1 MYELATA
8 KNADGSKKYPLD
20 IALHTLVTKVNFDTI
35 SEDKP
40 RATGIDYLY
49 GESLY
54 RADPRASATGDT
66 GVPGSVTATREV
78 IVAGGTFNT
87 PQILKLSGIGPAD
100 ELVALDIPVVKD
112 LPGVGTNLQDRYEVG
127 VSVAAPTNFTLFGPC
142 TFITTP
148 GDPCYTTWA
157 RPNPDPLSHGP
168 YATNGIALGLM
179 ARSSTAGPDH
189 DLWIGGV
196 PGLFQGYFPGMSRT
210 VVTPSAKNYFT
221 WLVLKAHSRNDVGTV
236 TLRSADPR
244 DTPRIAFHSFGE
256 GDPDPD
262 PARQADAEK
271 DLRAAVEGMRW
282 GIKVFEDAL
291 PLGEPGTSAEF
302 ERVWPPAEVRSDEEL
317 EQWVR
322 DEAWGHHASCT
333 CPIGADDDP
342 MAVLDGQFRVR
353 GVEGLRVVD
362 ASAFPKIP

>member
-1 MYELATA
+1 MYEIATA
-8 KNADGSKKYPLD
+8 KNADGSKKYALD
-20 IALHTLVTKVNFDTI
+20 IALNTLVTKVTFDTA
-35 SEDKP
+35 SAAKP

-54 RADPRASATGDT
+54 RADPRASATGDA
-66 GVPGSVTATREV
+66 GAPGSVTATREV
-78 IVAGGTFNT
+78 VVAGGTFNT
-87 PQILKLSGIGPAD
+87 PQILKLSGVGPAA
-100 ELVALDIPVVKD
+100 ELAALSIPVIKD

-127 VSVAAPTNFTLFGPC
+127 VSAAASTNFTLFKEC

-148 GDPCYTTWA
+148 DDPCYASWA
-157 RPNPDPLSHGP
+157 HQPSPNPLAHGP
-168 YATNGIALGLM
+168 YATNGIAIGLF
-179 ARSSTAGPDH
+179 ARSSAAGPDH

-210 VVTPSAKNYFT
+210 VVTPRAKNYFT
-221 WLVLKAHSRNDVGTV
+221 WLVLKAHSRNNAGTV
-236 TLRSADPR
+236 TLKSADPR
-244 DTPRIAFHSFGE
+244 DTPHIAFHSFGE
-256 GDPDPD
+256 GGDA
-262 PARQADAEK
+262 ARQSDARK

-282 GIKVFEDAL
+282 GIKVFDNVVML
-291 PLGEPGTSAEF
+291 QPGERL
-302 ERVWPPAEVRSDEEL
+302 ERVWPPANVSTDEEL

-353 GVEGLRVVD
+353 GVDGLRVVD